1 MEQPQIIFRCFASG
15 SSGNCY
21 YLGTRERGVLIDA
34 GISARTIQKHLRE
47 MGLDFQNIMG
57 VLVTHDHA
65 DHIRAVGTLGERVHI
80 PIYTTRQIHEG
91 IDRNYGVMEKLRTSR
106 RYFEKGVPF
115 QLFDMDITTFGISHD
130 STDCL
135 GYVIDC
141 FGQRFMIATDCGEPN
156 HNMEA
161 FIQTTNHIVI
171 EANHDEQLLLNGPY
185 PTYLK
190 ERILSPLGHQSNKTC
205 AELLMQNFH
214 SGLRNIFLCHLSR
227 ENNDPQVAY
236 NTIAERLQNADIV
249 PGRDVFIRT
258 LDRLTPSPVYVLDD
272 DIINS

>member
-1 MEQPQIIFRCFASG
+1 MPQPQVLFRCFASG

-21 YLGTRERGVLIDA
+21 YLGTQERGVLIDA
-34 GISARTIQKHLRE
+34 GISARGIQKNLRE

-65 DHIRAVGTLGERVHI
+65 DHIRAVGTLGERVHL
-80 PIYTTRQIHEG
+80 PIYTTKQIHDG
-91 IDRNYGVMEKLRTSR
+91 IDRNWGVHEKLRTSR
-106 RYFEKGVPF
+106 RYIEKGVPF

-161 FIQTTNHIVI
+161 FIQTANHIVI

-190 ERILSPLGHQSNKTC
+190 ERILSPRGHQSNDTC
-205 AELLMQNFH
+205 GELLVRNYH
-214 SGLRNIFLCHLSR
+214 DGIRNIFLCHLSK
-227 ENNDPQVAY
+227 ENNDPQLALE
-236 NTIAERLQNADIV
+236 TIAGRLDNAGIV
-249 PGRDVFIRT
+249 PGRDVFVRT

-272 DIINS
+272 DIIND